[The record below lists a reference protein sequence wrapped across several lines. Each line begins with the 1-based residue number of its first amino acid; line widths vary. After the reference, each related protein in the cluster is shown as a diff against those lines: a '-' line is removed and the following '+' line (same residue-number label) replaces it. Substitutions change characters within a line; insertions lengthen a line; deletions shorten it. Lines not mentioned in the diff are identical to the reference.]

1 MKKSLFLFGLSLIM
15 TSCAAIHNTPQNS
28 NPNQII
34 VPNKAISF
42 VDQNGNFYPDNW
54 KIDYG
59 NPPKT
64 ADNKAFSLMKLATD
78 EGKESNLLA
87 TEKQK
92 IQQVADNAK
101 SKQRIFIFV
110 HGFNT
115 SYNQASK
122 SYNSIKNLLNTNTN
136 NDQLINFYWDG
147 LVAKSMFGAGKIWFN
162 AANNSQM
169 AGEFGLRKLLNGL
182 KNKDI
187 YIISH
192 SRGASVVL
200 SALSDPP
207 FSKSE
212 IKDRKENHNV
222 DIDEDSKRLKENN
235 NKIYCIMLA
244 PAIGA
249 KDFKSSDLND
259 GEDTYREFTPQLQ
272 KVHITINNSDPTL
285 KKYFGFLSD
294 KLKPTD
300 LGYKVDTYDDLV
312 NHYNFLEKTD
322 FTGQKSHNFDIYIK
336 NPKLIKILKEFNI
349 AK

>member
-1 MKKSLFLFGLSLIM
+1 MKKNILILLLPIFLI
-15 TSCAAIHNTPQNS
+15 SCSAVHNVPKSDTPN
-28 NPNQII
+28 II
-34 VPNKAISF
+34 QQPNKVYSF

-54 KIDYG
+54 MIDYG
-59 NPPKT
+59 KPPKN

-78 EGKESNLLA
+78 EGKETNLLA
-87 TEKQK
+87 NEKSK
-92 IQQVADNAK
+92 IEQVAINAK
-101 SKQRIFIFV
+101 NKERIFVFV

-115 SYNQASK
+115 NYDKATK
-122 SYNSIKNLLNTNTN
+122 SYNAIKALLNTSSK
-136 NDQLINFYWDG
+136 DQIINFYWDG
-147 LVAKSMFGAGKIWFN
+147 LVAQSMFGAGKIWFN

-169 AGEFGLRKLLNGL
+169 AGEFGLRKLLSNF
-182 KNKDI
+182 KEKEI

-212 IKDRKENHNV
+212 IKDRKKYHNV
-222 DIDEDSKRLKENN
+222 DIDEDSKKLKENG

-249 KDFKSSDLND
+249 KDFKSSDTDN
-259 GEDTYREFTPQLQ
+259 GEDAYREFSPQLQ

-285 KKYFGFLSD
+285 KKFFGFLSD

-300 LGYKVDTYDDLV
+300 LGYKTDTYDDLV
-312 NHYNFLEKTD
+312 KHYDFLDKTD
-322 FTGQKSHNFDIYIK
+322 FTGQKSHNFDVYIR
-336 NPKLIKILKEFNI
+336 NPKFIKILRDFKI
-349 AK
+349 SK